1 MLASDQSRSP
11 QYRLKRSGRLVGY
24 RRLTYYRNFIDTAI
38 VAPVDYSRSE
48 VCLASAR
55 LPKNPKS
62 NLSFW
67 RLLCPPI
74 TPRTVPLCVLS
85 PLPMAATAA
94 FLDRPPIRISAPST
108 PARTHKPLLARPPAR
123 TSPITFPAA
132 TCPPAIS
139 APPSDASSPPSLKVK
154 SNPKPPPP
162 SPISAKPSCKPCP
175 SPSTNTS
182 TPTAPTPG
190 AKPSASPT
198 NSPPI
203 TSSLIHHRQRQRQS
217 PNRNRLQPQPQPL
230 LPRRHQTHLP
240 PPSKIVTAHLWSL
253 SSRSGGL

>member
-1 MLASDQSRSP
+1 
-11 QYRLKRSGRLVGY
+11 
-24 RRLTYYRNFIDTAI
+24 
-38 VAPVDYSRSE
+38 
-48 VCLASAR
+48 
-55 LPKNPKS
+55 
-62 NLSFW
+62 
-67 RLLCPPI
+67 
-74 TPRTVPLCVLS
+74 
-85 PLPMAATAA
+85 MAATAA

-253 SSRSGGL
+253 SSRSGRSLQAAEKVAGAVTGEGLAASKKTCADTMSSRVACSVTFRRINGYRRIIRCAGYAG